1 MGKVQG
7 TMKKPAAALP
17 VKQTKEAVNKK
28 PATSTACTTMVPYK
42 DHSSRTSK
50 ASKKVEEEAQDEEEE
65 DQVEEAADEEEENEE
80 EEEEEE
86 GEEDAES
93 NKGSKSTV
101 SRLSKEALSNHNKFV
116 EEAEKKN
123 LSEEAILAAMKQ
135 ADNKTQMSLWKAFE
149 QSRKGAGLQDSFK
162 EATGSGTGSSIKKRK
177 LLSAWTMDGGKTNKY
192 YKSAVTTFKG
202 GAKAGV
208 KFIWVSKVE
217 AERRIGPEE
226 LKERVKSNTIRY
238 RKNPEDNRFYQFRFA
253 KESDEVWTSKEA
265 IRNHT
270 AEGSSNKESMLEW
283 ANNMEGGLSLD
294 DFGFNDDDAGGEEEE
309 DPLGLKKQEKK
320 NEPKPEKKHKWETES
335 QAGPMHYYPSHKP

>member
-1 MGKVQG
+1 MGKVQRA
-7 TMKKPAAALP
+7 MKKPAAALP
-17 VKQTKEAVNKK
+17 VKQTKEAVHKK
-28 PATSTACTTMVPYK
+28 PATSTARTTMVPY
-42 DHSSRTSK
+42 K
-50 ASKKVEEEAQDEEEE
+50 ASKKVEEEAQNEEED

-86 GEEDAES
+86 EEEGEEDATS

-116 EEAEKKN
+116 EEAEQKK
-123 LSEEAILAAMKQ
+123 LSEEAILVAMKQ

-177 LLSAWTMDGGKTNKY
+177 LLSAWIMDGGKTNKY
-192 YKSAVTTFKG
+192 YKSAMTSFKA

-217 AERRIGPEE
+217 AERRIGTDE
-226 LKERVKSNTIRY
+226 LRERVKSNTIKY
-238 RKNPEDNRFYQFRFA
+238 RKNPEDKRFYQFRFA

-265 IRNHT
+265 IRSHT
-270 AEGSSNKESMLEW
+270 AEGSGSKASMLEW
-283 ANNMEGGLSLD
+283 ANNMDGEVSLD
-294 DFGFNDDDAGGEEEE
+294 DFGFNDDDAGEEEE

-320 NEPKPEKKHKWETES
+320 NEPKPEKKNKWETES
-335 QAGPMHYYPSHKP
+335 QAGPIHYYPQPQTLSP